1 MITAEPGWSLVS
13 CVRFSIKPKWSVG
26 RKPKPGK
33 AATVLTPE
41 EKPTGLLHLVGSE
54 LGQNETE
61 VVLLSFLVLWRL
73 KASWASVGEFIC
85 YVSWDFSFINERCV
99 CVCVIQFGV
108 GMQLRDTE
116 VLAQDTEI
124 PEFSPQHFL

>member
-33 AATVLTPE
+33 ASTVLTPE
-41 EKPTGLLHLVGSE
+41 EKPTGLLYLVGSE

-61 VVLLSFLVLWRL
+61 GLLWSVL
-73 KASWASVGEFIC
+73 
-85 YVSWDFSFINERCV
+85 D
-99 CVCVIQFGV
+99 
-108 GMQLRDTE
+108 
-116 VLAQDTEI
+116 
-124 PEFSPQHFL
+124 

>member
-1 MITAEPGWSLVS
+1 M
-13 CVRFSIKPKWSVG
+13 RFSIKPKWSVG

-33 AATVLTPE
+33 AGTVLTPE

-85 YVSWDFSFINERCV
+85 YASWDFSFIY
-99 CVCVIQFGV
+99 
-108 GMQLRDTE
+108 
-116 VLAQDTEI
+116 
-124 PEFSPQHFL
+124 